1 MNLKISYNSP
11 VILTFAIAS
20 VVLFILNN
28 LLGGA
33 LNSILIL
40 SPNFNS
46 GSITDYI
53 SMFTYTLGHAN
64 LQHLF
69 GNLSLMLIIGPIIEE
84 KYGSS
89 KLIAMMGITALFT
102 AVLQIFFFNSG
113 LLGASGIVFMLI
125 ILASFTK
132 SSGNGIPLTFI
143 LVLVFYLGNEL
154 TSAFADDNIS
164 QFAHIAGGLFGSLFG
179 FVLKE

>member
-1 MNLKISYNSP
+1 MNLRITYNSP

-20 VVLFILNN
+20 VILFFLNN

-33 LNSILIL
+33 LDSILVL
-40 SPNFNS
+40 RPNFNS
-46 GSITDYI
+46 GSMTSYI

-84 KYGSS
+84 KYGSN

-132 SSGNGIPLTFI
+132 TSGNGIPLTFI
-143 LVLVFYLGNEL
+143 LVLIFYLGNEL
-154 TSAFADDNIS
+154 ASAFGDDNIS
-164 QFAHIAGGLFGSLFG
+164 QFAHIAGGLFGSIFG
-179 FVLKE
+179 FILKK